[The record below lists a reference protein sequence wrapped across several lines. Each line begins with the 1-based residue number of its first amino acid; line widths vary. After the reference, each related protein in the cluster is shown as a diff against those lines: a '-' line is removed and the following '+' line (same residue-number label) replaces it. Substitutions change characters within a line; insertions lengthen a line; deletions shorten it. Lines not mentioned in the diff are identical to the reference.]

1 MTDRLIY
8 RAEQLQRQLGSFR
21 LEIASFDV
29 QRGEV
34 MGLIGPTGAGKTTLL
49 RLLAGLDLADS
60 GQLLFDGQ
68 LISGSQLD
76 LETRRRMTL
85 VPQNPLLLTGTVRH
99 NVEFGLRLRGSLQ
112 PDNAVDK
119 VVEGLGLS
127 AIADQSSATLSG
139 GQVQLVALARAL
151 VLRPDVLLL
160 DEPTAHLDPAHV
172 DMAEKMI
179 EQVQQQ
185 CQTTVIWA
193 THNHF
198 QARRVTDR
206 TGLLLNGELVEVND
220 TQEIFSQPADSRTA
234 EFIQGQMVY

>member
-99 NVEFGLRLRGSLQ
+99 NEIG
-112 PDNAVDK
+112 
-119 VVEGLGLS
+119 
-127 AIADQSSATLSG
+127 
-139 GQVQLVALARAL
+139 RAL
-151 VLRPDVLLL
+151 
-160 DEPTAHLDPAHV
+160 
-172 DMAEKMI
+172 
-179 EQVQQQ
+179 
-185 CQTTVIWA
+185 
-193 THNHF
+193 
-198 QARRVTDR
+198 
-206 TGLLLNGELVEVND
+206 
-220 TQEIFSQPADSRTA
+220 
-234 EFIQGQMVY
+234 

>member
-1 MTDRLIY
+1 MTEVLTY

-49 RLLAGLDLADS
+49 RLLAGLDVADS
-60 GQLLFDGQ
+60 GRLLFEDQ
-68 LISGSQLD
+68 LVSGGD
-76 LETRRRMTL
+76 LSLEQRRRMTL
-85 VPQNPLLLTGTVRH
+85 VPQNPLLINGTVRH
-99 NVEFGLRLRGSLQ
+99 NVEFGLRLRGNLQ
-112 PDNAVDK
+112 PDNVVDE
-119 VVEGLGLS
+119 VVEGLGL
-127 AIADQSSATLSG
+127 AAFVDQSSATLSG

-179 EQVQQQ
+179 EQVQEQ
-185 CQTTVIWA
+185 CQATVIWA

-206 TGLLLNGELVEVND
+206 TGLLLNGELVEVDD
-220 TQEIFSQPADSRTA
+220 TQQLFSQPADPRTA
-234 EFIQGQMVY
+234 DFIQGQMVY

>member
-1 MTDRLIY
+1 MTEVLIY
-8 RAEQLQRQLGSFR
+8 RAQQLQRQLGSFR

-60 GQLLFDGQ
+60 GRLLFDDQ

-112 PDNAVDK
+112 PDNPVDE
-119 VVEGLGLS
+119 VLEGLGLS
-127 AIADQSSATLSG
+127 AIVDQSAATLSG

-172 DMAEKMI
+172 GMAEVLI